1 MFPPPDVVGIEVDR
15 TQFCHAVAD
24 DLRCEVAAELAAL
37 LNGIRSALVLL
48 GEHHEVEALGAD
60 ADRQVPEVPMYGKL
74 PLAIEIERHNK
85 RMPMVELVFKCWH
98 KKATVLSFAFRTV
111 ANKENRL
118 LLHALSINI

>member
-1 MFPPPDVVGIEVDR
+1 MLPPPNVVGIEADR
-15 TQFCHAVAD
+15 TKLRHAVVNG
-24 DLRCEVAAELAAL
+24 LRSEVAAELAAL
-37 LNGIRSALVLL
+37 LNGIRLALVFL

-60 ADRQVPEVPMYGKL
+60 ADRQAPEIPMYGKL
-74 PLAIEIERHNK
+74 PLAVEIKRHDK
-85 RMPMVELVFKCWH
+85 RVPMVGLVFECWH